1 MPKVPDK
8 DQNIRDETIK
18 VSDKLTNNKLKLA
31 CDELAL
37 ADPFLAITLEANGYP
52 PLWSR
57 PTGFAT
63 LALIILEQQV
73 SLESA
78 RAVYRRLE
86 SLCQVVNVENVLSV
100 GVEGLRSVGLTRQKA
115 AYCTGLAQRITSG
128 ETSFRRIALANDQN
142 AHDMLC
148 ELKGI
153 GSWTA
158 NVYLVFA
165 LGRPDVWPPGDIA
178 LMRSI
183 AEIYGLES
191 LPDDERCL
199 ELAELWRP
207 WRSVAARILWH
218 SYLIKHDRGHL

>member
-1 MPKVPDK
+1 M
-8 DQNIRDETIK
+8 
-18 VSDKLTNNKLKLA
+18 SAKLTRKALKLA
-31 CDELAL
+31 CDELACV
-37 ADPFLAITLEANGYP
+37 DPFLAIALEVNGYP

-86 SLCQVVNVENVLSV
+86 SLCQVVNVETVISV
-100 GVEGLRSVGLTRQKA
+100 GVEGLRSAGLTRQKA
-115 AYCTGLAQRITSG
+115 AYCVGLAESVTNG
-128 ETSFRRIALANDQN
+128 ETSFRRIALANDEN
-142 AHDMLC
+142 AHNMLC
-148 ELKGI
+148 DLKGV

-165 LGRPDVWPPGDIA
+165 LGRSDVWPPGDIA
-178 LMRSI
+178 LLKSI
-183 AEIYGLES
+183 QEVYGLEA
-191 LPDDERCL
+191 LPDNEKCL
-199 ELAELWRP
+199 QMAELWTP

-218 SYLIKHDRGHL
+218 AYLIKRGRAHL

>member
-1 MPKVPDK
+1 MS
-8 DQNIRDETIK
+8 N
-18 VSDKLTNNKLKLA
+18 KLTTRHLRQA

-37 ADPFLAITLEANGYP
+37 ADPVLSLALKENGYP

-63 LALIILEQQV
+63 LTLIILEQQV

-86 SLCQVVNVENVLSV
+86 QLCGVVNVENVLSV
-100 GVEGLRSVGLTRQKA
+100 GIDGLRSAGLTRQKA
-115 AYCTGLAQRITSG
+115 AYCSGLAERVKNGQ
-128 ETSFRRIALANDQN
+128 TSFRRIALANDKS

-165 LGRPDVWPPGDIA
+165 LGRFDVWPPGDIA

-183 AEIYGLES
+183 MERYFLES
-191 LPDDERCL
+191 LPDDEQCL
-199 ELAELWRP
+199 KLAEKWHP

-218 SYLIKHDRGHL
+218 SYLIKRGRSHL